1 VPGIGLRWV
10 RSGRAAGQSG
20 WEGYEKTVPALPGQW
35 SKNRFD
41 FYETVN
47 DAERIFC
54 PQACAGLA
62 LFLMDT
68 MIILLA
74 FSFFCTFSLALVLVP
89 ILSKQAV
96 LHGYVDKPNAR
107 KVHSR
112 PVPRI
117 GGLAVFISFYCTL
130 ALIAIFF
137 PALLERHI
145 LDPKNI
151 FLILGSLVAFAVG
164 LADDFKGLRA
174 RYKLYVQLLAAGLAY
189 CGGIHIDSIGFYDL
203 FQLELGWFS
212 PVVSIFWM
220 VLVIN
225 AFNLIDG
232 LDGLAG
238 GVGIIACAI
247 LGYACLLRGSV
258 TGMVFMVAIAG
269 GLLGFLR
276 YNFFPASVFMG
287 DGGSYFLGY
296 LLGTTSIL
304 CSMGNNATM
313 TTFIPLLAV
322 ALPVIDVSMATL
334 RRFVHGQGIFSP
346 DKRHFHH
353 MLLRR
358 GLTHRGAVLV
368 LYAVTLYISGCGLV
382 FLKIRDERAFLLL
395 MVLGLC
401 ALVGI
406 AKLGYFRHYD
416 MKAIV
421 PWLNGIGDEVGLTR
435 DRRSFFDIQVKI
447 GSARTFCELWPHLE
461 KALEMLGFMTCAL
474 YLQKVHKPR
483 PRHTGELAVAR
494 NERRT
499 TPALYASVAM
509 RQSPPEWLW
518 SNPHEEMDEHN
529 RSLFRVEMDLQ
540 DDEGMTYGTLL
551 LVKNQE
557 VSPVTHYTLKRVEH
571 LKRSIVKALTGIEKA
586 TNWAEANSKTV
597 VPVPVFTPLDLKEK
611 EAFEQLKN

>member
-1 VPGIGLRWV
+1 
-10 RSGRAAGQSG
+10 
-20 WEGYEKTVPALPGQW
+20 
-35 SKNRFD
+35 
-41 FYETVN
+41 
-47 DAERIFC
+47 
-54 PQACAGLA
+54 
-62 LFLMDT
+62 

-74 FSFFCTFSLALVLVP
+74 FSFFSTFSLALFLVP

-107 KVHSR
+107 KVHSW
-112 PVPRI
+112 PTPRI
-117 GGLAVFISFYCTL
+117 GGVAVFISFYTTL
-130 ALIAIFF
+130 ALLAVFF

-145 LDPKNI
+145 LDPKSV
-151 FLILGSLVAFAVG
+151 FLILGSLVAFGVG

-174 RYKLYVQLLAAGLAY
+174 RHKLYVQLVAAGLAY
-189 CGGIHIDSIGFYDL
+189 CGGIHIESIGFYDL

-247 LGYACLLRGSV
+247 LGYACMIRGNV

-296 LLGTTSIL
+296 LLATTSIL

-313 TTFIPLLAV
+313 TTLIPLLAV
-322 ALPVIDVSMATL
+322 ALPIIDVTMSTL

-358 GLTHRGAVLV
+358 GLSHRGAVLV
-368 LYAVTLYISGCGLV
+368 LYAVTLFISCCALL
-382 FLKIRDERAFLLL
+382 FIEIRDDKAFLLL
-395 MVLGLC
+395 MLLGLC
-401 ALVGI
+401 VLFGI
-406 AKLGYFRHYD
+406 VKLGYFRHYD
-416 MKAIV
+416 MKALV
-421 PWLNGIGDEVGLTR
+421 PWLSGIGDEVGLTR

-447 GSARTFCELWPHLE
+447 GSSRTFAELGTHLE
-461 KALEMLGFMTCAL
+461 KAMEMLGFMTCAL
-474 YLQKVHKPR
+474 YLQQARRRKKWHFPVK
-483 PRHTGELAVAR
+483 AVAR
-494 NERRT
+494 DERRI
-499 TPALYASVAM
+499 TPALHATVAM

-518 SNPHEEMDEHN
+518 CNPYEEMDQHS

-540 DDEGMTYGTLL
+540 NDDGMTFGTLL
-551 LVKNQE
+551 LVKNQA

-571 LKRSIVKALTGIEKA
+571 LKRSIVKALAGIEQA
-586 TNWAEANSKTV
+586 TSQVDASYETV
-597 VPVPVFTPLDLKEK
+597 LPVSALAALEISEK
-611 EAFEQLKN
+611 EAFEKLKN